1 MEYYA
6 DICIIFQRNEYS
18 NSGMYFIRSLPVW
31 FNGAFSCYAQ
41 KICRSSGKM
50 VLKNSR
56 FVPCS
61 FSMAV
66 T

>member
-31 FNGAFSCYAQ
+31 FNGAFSCQ
-41 KICRSSGKM
+41 SHT
-50 VLKNSR
+50 V
-56 FVPCS
+56 
-61 FSMAV
+61 
-66 T
+66 